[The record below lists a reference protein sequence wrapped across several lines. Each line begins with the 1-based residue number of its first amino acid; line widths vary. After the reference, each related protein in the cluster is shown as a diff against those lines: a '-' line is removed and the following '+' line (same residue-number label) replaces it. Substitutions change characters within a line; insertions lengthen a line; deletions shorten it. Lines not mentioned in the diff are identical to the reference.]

1 MENQNITFCGIK
13 PSQKNNIEP
22 HESLTG
28 FCEKSVE
35 VLDELQDR
43 KVSISKC
50 RKVNKFWQKLFD
62 QP

>member
-28 FCEKSVE
+28 FYEKSAE

-43 KVSISKC
+43 KV
-50 RKVNKFWQKLFD
+50 
-62 QP
+62 